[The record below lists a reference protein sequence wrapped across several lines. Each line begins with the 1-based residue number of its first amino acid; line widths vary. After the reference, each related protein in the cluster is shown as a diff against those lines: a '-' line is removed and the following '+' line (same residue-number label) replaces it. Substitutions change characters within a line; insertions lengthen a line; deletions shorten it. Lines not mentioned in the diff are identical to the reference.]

1 MTEIQPQLMPMRK
14 SLLCAVI
21 FIAGLVG
28 GQFISRPMYDRN
40 GESRE
45 NLVRLKCLHGLAE
58 DFRRAHERWP
68 QSMPELQAWCQGDAL
83 RRIMFDRSSNVS
95 AEGLT
100 FIPWK
105 LLKDPQ
111 SGLFSGFTSGRH
123 TTLRCEYQMDAE
135 GRATV
140 LK

>member
-1 MTEIQPQLMPMRK
+1 MPIRK

-21 FIAGLVG
+21 FIAGLVC

-40 GESRE
+40 DESRV

-68 QSMPELQAWCQGDAL
+68 QSMPELEGWCREDVP
-83 RRIMFDRSSNVS
+83 RRIMFERSSSVS

-100 FIPWK
+100 FITWT
-105 LLKDPQ
+105 LMKDPQ

-135 GRATV
+135 GRATA

>member
-1 MTEIQPQLMPMRK
+1 MSIRK

-21 FIAGLVG
+21 FIAGLAF

-68 QSMPELQAWCQGDAL
+68 QSLPELQSWCQEDEL

-95 AEGLT
+95 AKGMT
-100 FIPWK
+100 FVSWK

-111 SGLFSGFTSGRH
+111 SGLFSGFTSGKQE
-123 TTLRCEYQMDAE
+123 TLRCEYQMDAE
-135 GRATV
+135 GRAT
-140 LK
+140 LIK